1 MTVKANMFMRF
12 GSSLVMILLFA
23 GIALADTTGMTTGG
37 VKDVPSALPGLPS
50 INEIGQSM
58 GQTRV
63 TLNIL
68 WTMIAGFMVM
78 FMQAGFSLVEMGFV
92 RSKNAANTALS
103 VLLTYGIGVIGF
115 WGIGFAL
122 QMGGAQGLY
131 PQIGGAENLNRL
143 IGPIVDGKVWGL
155 LGGSGFGLAGNA
167 YDISTFTLFFFQSV
181 FLAAALAIPTGA
193 FAERIK
199 TSAMVIYAIFASILI
214 YPIFANWVWGGGWLS
229 SLGVNAGL
237 GHGYVDFAGSG
248 VVHLTGGVMA
258 LMGALVLG
266 PRIGKYGRDGSVR
279 SFSAHNL
286 PLGIL
291 GTFILAF
298 GWFGFNAGS
307 TLAATDVRFAVVAV
321 SAMLSSTAGMLTAL
335 AITWASTG
343 KVDVGAICNGMLAG
357 LAANT
362 ACGAFIGAPA
372 SMVVGALAAMA
383 YVYGAGFIEHRLKID
398 DPVGAIAVH
407 GIGGIVG
414 VLSVG
419 IFADGTYGN
428 GINGVTGGIT
438 GILYGG
444 YNQFLAQLI
453 GIGANLVWV
462 GVTSYA
468 LFRVI
473 DATIGMRVKPE
484 AELRGLDNSELLA
497 AAYESEK
504 DSGDSPLAL
513 PWTQGT
519 QGSN

>member
-1 MTVKANMFMRF
+1 VTVKNTALKRY
-12 GSSLVMILLFA
+12 GSSFLMVLLLA
-23 GIALADTTGMTTGG
+23 GLALADPTGTTTGSA
-37 VKDVPSALPGLPS
+37 KDVPAEIPGLPS

-58 GQTRV
+58 GQSRV
-63 TLNIL
+63 ALNIL
-68 WTMIAGFMVM
+68 WTMMAGFMVM

-103 VLLTYGIGVIGF
+103 VLLTYGIGVVGF

-131 PQIGGAENLNRL
+131 PQIGGAQNLNQL
-143 IGPIVDGKVWGL
+143 IGPLLDGKKWGL
-155 LGGSGFGLAGNA
+155 IGGTGFGLAGNA

-199 TSAMVIYAIFASILI
+199 TSALVIYAIFASVLI

-229 SLGVNAGL
+229 SLGINAGL

-258 LMGALVLG
+258 LMGVLVLG

-307 TLAATDVRFAVVAV
+307 TLAATDVRFSVVAV

-343 KVDVGAICNGMLAG
+343 KVDVGTICNGMLAG

-372 SMVVGALAAMA
+372 SIVIGALAAMA
-383 YVYGAGFIEHRLKID
+383 YIYGSSFIENRLKID

-419 IFADGTYGN
+419 IFADGTYGA
-428 GINGVTGGIT
+428 GINGVAGGVT

-444 YNQFLAQLI
+444 YNQFLAQII
-453 GIGANLVWV
+453 GIAANLFWV
-462 GVTSYA
+462 GITSYA

-484 AELRGLDNSELLA
+484 AELHGLDNSELLA
-497 AAYESEK
+497 AAYETEPEA
-504 DSGDSPLAL
+504 DAAPMAL
-513 PWTQGT
+513 PWTQG
-519 QGSN
+519 SN

>member
-1 MTVKANMFMRF
+1 VTVKPNILKLFS
-12 GSSLVMILLFA
+12 SSLLLILLLA
-23 GIALADTTGMTTGG
+23 SVALADPSGSTTGG
-37 VKDVPSALPGLPS
+37 IKDVPAEVAGQPS
-50 INEIGQSM
+50 INEIAQSVGQS
-58 GQTRV
+58 RV
-63 TLNIL
+63 ALNIL

-92 RSKNAANTALS
+92 RSKNAATTALS
-103 VLLTYGIGVIGF
+103 VLLTYGIGVLGF
-115 WGIGFAL
+115 WTVGFAL

-143 IGPIVDGKVWGL
+143 IGPVLDGKVWGL

-199 TSAMVIYAIFASILI
+199 TAALVIYAIFASILI
-214 YPIFANWVWGGGWLS
+214 YPIFANWVWGGGWLA
-229 SLGVNAGL
+229 SLGVNAGF

-258 LMGALVLG
+258 LMGVLVLG

-307 TLAATDVRFAVVAV
+307 TLAATDVRFSVVAV

-335 AITWASTG
+335 AITWATSG
-343 KVDVGAICNGMLAG
+343 KIDVGAICNGMLAG

-372 SMVVGALAAMA
+372 SIVIGALAAMA
-383 YVYGAGFIEHRLKID
+383 YVYGASFIENRLRID

-428 GINGVTGGIT
+428 GLNGVTGGVT
-438 GILYGG
+438 GLLYGG
-444 YNQFLAQLI
+444 YNQFLAQVI
-453 GIGANLVWV
+453 GIVANLFWV
-462 GVTSYA
+462 GLTSYA
-468 LFRVI
+468 LFRGI
-473 DATIGMRVKPE
+473 DVTVGMRVKPE
-484 AELRGLDNSELLA
+484 AELKGLDNSELLA
-497 AAYESEK
+497 AAYESENEA
-504 DSGDSPLAL
+504 DEPPLAL
-513 PWTQGT
+513 PWTQG
-519 QGSN
+519 NN

>member
-1 MTVKANMFMRF
+1 
-12 GSSLVMILLFA
+12 MILLLAGVAFA
-23 GIALADTTGMTTGG
+23 DPTGATTGSA
-37 VKDVPSALPGLPS
+37 KDVPAEIPGLPS

-63 TLNIL
+63 ALNIL

-92 RSKNAANTALS
+92 RTKNAANTALS
-103 VLLTYGIGVIGF
+103 VLLTYGIGVLGF
-115 WGIGFAL
+115 WAIGFAL
-122 QMGGAQGLY
+122 QMGGAQGLF
-131 PQIGGAENLNRL
+131 PQIGGAQNLNQL
-143 IGPIVDGKVWGL
+143 IGPLLDGKKWGL
-155 LGGSGFGLAGNA
+155 IGGTGFGLAGNA

-199 TSAMVIYAIFASILI
+199 TAAMVIYAVFASVLI
-214 YPIFANWVWGGGWLS
+214 YPIFANWAWGGGWLAT
-229 SLGVNAGL
+229 LGINAGL

-258 LMGALVLG
+258 LTGVLVLG

-279 SFSAHNL
+279 TFSAHNL

-307 TLAATDVRFAVVAV
+307 TLAATDVRFSVVAV

-335 AITWASTG
+335 AITWAANG

-372 SMVVGALAAMA
+372 SIVVGALAAIA
-383 YVYGAGFIEHRLKID
+383 YVYGSSFIENRLKID

-407 GIGGIVG
+407 GIGGLVG

-419 IFADGTYGN
+419 IFADGTYGS
-428 GINGVTGGIT
+428 GINGVTGGVT

-453 GIGANLVWV
+453 GIVANLFWV
-462 GVTSYA
+462 GITSYA

-497 AAYESEK
+497 AAYVSE
-504 DSGDSPLAL
+504 DDADEQPLAL
-513 PWTQGT
+513 PWTQG
-519 QGSN
+519 SN

>member
-1 MTVKANMFMRF
+1 VTVKVFDRKRIWCV
-12 GSSLVMILLFA
+12 LVFVFLLTGF
-23 GIALADTTGMTTGG
+23 ALADPTGG
-37 VKDVPSALPGLPS
+37 NTGGINDVPAEIAGQPS
-50 INEIGQSM
+50 LNEIAQSLGQS
-58 GQTRV
+58 RIA
-63 TLNIL
+63 LNIL
-68 WTMIAGFMVM
+68 WTMMAGFMVM

-103 VLLTYGIGVIGF
+103 VLLTYGIGVLGF
-115 WGIGFAL
+115 WTIGFAL
-122 QMGGAQGLY
+122 QMGGSGGLF
-131 PQIGGAENLNRL
+131 PQIGGAGNLNQLLGITIDGNKWGL
-143 IGPIVDGKVWGL
+143 IGGT
-155 LGGSGFGLAGNA
+155 GFGLSGNA
-167 YDISTFTLFFFQSV
+167 YDVSTFTLFFFQSV

-199 TSAMVIYAIFASILI
+199 TGALVLYAIFASILI
-214 YPIFANWVWGGGWLS
+214 YPVFANWVWGGGWLA

-258 LMGALVLG
+258 LMGVLVLG

-307 TLAATDVRFAVVAV
+307 TLAATDVRFSVVAV
-321 SAMLSSTAGMLTAL
+321 SALLSSTTGMLTAL
-335 AITWASTG
+335 AITWATTG
-343 KVDVGAICNGMLAG
+343 KVDVGAICNGLLAG

-372 SMVVGALAAMA
+372 SIVVGALAAIA
-383 YVYGAGFIEHRLKID
+383 YIYSSSFIENYLKID

-407 GIGGIVG
+407 GVGGLIGM
-414 VLSVG
+414 LSVG

-428 GINGVTGGIT
+428 GINGVSGSIT
-438 GILYGG
+438 GLLYGG

-453 GIGANLVWV
+453 GIAANLFWV
-462 GVTSYA
+462 GITSYA
-468 LFRVI
+468 LFRII
-473 DATIGMRVKPE
+473 DATVGMRVKPE

-497 AAYESEK
+497 AAYHSDQ
-504 DSGDSPLAL
+504 DSDEPPLAL
-513 PWTQGT
+513 PWTR
-519 QGSN
+519 

>member
-1 MTVKANMFMRF
+1 MTVKTSDLFKRLCLGILVF
-12 GSSLVMILLFA
+12 GWLA
-23 GIALADTTGMTTGG
+23 GLALADPTGTSTGG
-37 VKDVPSALPGLPS
+37 INDVPADILGQPS
-50 INEIGQSM
+50 LNEIAQSVGQS
-58 GQTRV
+58 RV
-63 TLNIL
+63 ALNIL
-68 WTMIAGFMVM
+68 WTMLAGFMVM

-92 RSKNAANTALS
+92 RTKNAANSALS
-103 VLLTYGIGVIGF
+103 VLLTYGVGVLGF
-115 WGIGFAL
+115 WAVGFAL

-131 PQIGGAENLNRL
+131 PQIGGAANLNNL
-143 IGPIVDGKVWGL
+143 IGPTINGNTWGF
-155 LGGSGFGLAGNA
+155 LGGTGFGLAGA
-167 YDISTFTLFFFQSV
+167 SYDISTFTLFFFQSV

-199 TSAMVIYAIFASILI
+199 TSALIIYAVFASILI
-214 YPIFANWVWGGGWLS
+214 YPIYANWVWGGGWLAT
-229 SLGVNAGL
+229 LGVNLGL

-258 LMGALVLG
+258 LMGVLVLG
-266 PRIGKYGRDGSVR
+266 PRIGKYGRDGTVR
-279 SFSAHNL
+279 SFTAHNL

-307 TLAATDVRFAVVAV
+307 TLAATDVRFSVVAV

-335 AITWASTG
+335 AITWATSG

-372 SMVVGALAAMA
+372 SIVVGVVAATA
-383 YVYGAGFIEHRLKID
+383 YIYGSGFIEHRLKID

-407 GIGGIVG
+407 GFGGLVG
-414 VLSVG
+414 MLSLG
-419 IFADGTYGN
+419 IFADGTYGS

-453 GIGANLVWV
+453 GIVANIIWV
-462 GVTSYA
+462 GLTSYA
-468 LFRVI
+468 LFRIIDVI
-473 DATIGMRVKPE
+473 IGMRVKPE
-484 AELRGLDNSELLA
+484 AELKGLDYSELEA
-497 AAYESEK
+497 GAYGNPAQEAEEQ
-504 DSGDSPLAL
+504 PLAL
-513 PWTQGT
+513 PWTQ
-519 QGSN
+519 

>member
-1 MTVKANMFMRF
+1 MTVKNNTLKFLS
-12 GSSLVMILLFA
+12 SSLLILFLLAGVAFA
-23 GIALADTTGMTTGG
+23 DPTGG
-37 VKDVPSALPGLPS
+37 NTGGINDVPAAVVGQPN
-50 INEIGQSM
+50 INEIAQGLGQS
-58 GQTRV
+58 RV
-63 TLNIL
+63 ALNIL

-92 RSKNAANTALS
+92 RTKNAANTALS
-103 VLLTYGIGVIGF
+103 VLLTYGIGVLGF
-115 WGIGFAL
+115 WAVGFAL
-122 QMGGAQGLY
+122 QMGGAKGLF
-131 PQIGGAENLNRL
+131 PQIGGAENLSSL
-143 IGPIVDGKVWGL
+143 IGPVLNGKVWGFI
-155 LGGSGFGLAGNA
+155 GGTGFGLAGNA

-199 TSAMVIYAIFASILI
+199 TAALILYAIFASILI
-214 YPIFANWVWGGGWLS
+214 YPVFANWVWGGGWLA

-258 LMGALVLG
+258 LMGVLVLG

-307 TLAATDVRFAVVAV
+307 TLAATDVRFSVVAV

-335 AITWASTG
+335 AITWGTSG

-372 SMVVGALAAMA
+372 SIVVGALAAMA
-383 YVYGAGFIEHRLKID
+383 YIYGAGFIENRLKID

-414 VLSVG
+414 VLSLG

-428 GINGVTGGIT
+428 GYNGVTGGVA
-438 GILYGG
+438 GLLYGG
-444 YNQFLAQLI
+444 YNQFLAQVI
-453 GIGANLVWV
+453 GIVANLFWV
-462 GVTSYA
+462 GLTSYA

-473 DATIGMRVKPE
+473 DATIGMRVRPE

-497 AAYESEK
+497 AAYPSEQEK
-504 DSGDSPLAL
+504 VEQPLAL
-513 PWTQGT
+513 PWTQG
-519 QGSN
+519 SK

>member
-1 MTVKANMFMRF
+1 MTVKVFLKHI
-12 GSSLVMILLFA
+12 GLSLLVFSLLT
-23 GIALADTTGMTTGG
+23 GLALADPTGANTGG
-37 VKDVPSALPGLPS
+37 VKDVPAQLPGLPS

-63 TLNIL
+63 ALNIL

-103 VLLTYGIGVIGF
+103 VLLTYGIGVLGF
-115 WGIGFAL
+115 WAVGFAL
-122 QMGGAQGLY
+122 QMGGAQGLF
-131 PQIGGAENLNRL
+131 PQIGGAANLNQL
-143 IGPIVDGKVWGL
+143 IGPFINGNKWGL
-155 LGGSGFGLAGNA
+155 LGGTGFGLTGNA

-199 TSAMVIYAIFASILI
+199 TSALVIYAIFASVLI
-214 YPIFANWVWGGGWLS
+214 YPIFANWVWGGGWLAT
-229 SLGVNAGL
+229 LGINLSL

-258 LMGALVLG
+258 LTGVLVLG
-266 PRIGKYGRDGSVR
+266 PRIGKYGRDGTVR

-307 TLAATDVRFAVVAV
+307 TLAATDVRFSVVAV
-321 SAMLSSTAGMLTAL
+321 SAMLSSASGMLTAL
-335 AITWASTG
+335 AITWAISG
-343 KVDVGAICNGMLAG
+343 KVDVGAICNGLLAG

-372 SMVVGALAAMA
+372 SIVVGALAAIA
-383 YVYGAGFIEHRLKID
+383 YVYGSSFIEHRLKID

-407 GIGGIVG
+407 GIGGLVG
-414 VLSVG
+414 VLSLGV
-419 IFADGTYGN
+419 FADGTYGS
-428 GINGVTGGIT
+428 GINGVTGGVT
-438 GILYGG
+438 GLLYGG
-444 YNQFLAQLI
+444 YSQFLAQLI
-453 GIGANLVWV
+453 GIAANLIWV
-462 GVTSYA
+462 GLTSYA

-473 DATIGMRVKPE
+473 DAVIGMRVKPE
-484 AELRGLDNSELLA
+484 AELKGLDNSELSA
-497 AAYESEK
+497 GAYGNPEESE
-504 DSGDSPLAL
+504 DQPLAL
-513 PWTQGT
+513 PWTQ
-519 QGSN
+519 